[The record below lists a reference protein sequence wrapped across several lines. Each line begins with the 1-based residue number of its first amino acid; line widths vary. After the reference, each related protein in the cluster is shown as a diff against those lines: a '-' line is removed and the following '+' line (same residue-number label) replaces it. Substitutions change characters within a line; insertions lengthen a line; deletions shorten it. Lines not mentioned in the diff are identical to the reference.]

1 MNVVFLR
8 LLSVNVEGLFELR
21 GGLAYIFWPGVMEGC
36 YYFYGNIISILPI
49 YISFDMHSD
58 TTFISACT
66 CSCTCIIVVGVIVV
80 GQILSKIS
88 QPPNLQITIIPLS
101 PNLQNISQPILTKIL
116 MHMHQILRIFLLDKH
131 IFNLLEFLL
140 LR

>member
-49 YISFDMHSD
+49 YIYHL
-58 TTFISACT
+58 I
-66 CSCTCIIVVGVIVV
+66 CI
-80 GQILSKIS
+80 QIL
-88 QPPNLQITIIPLS
+88 
-101 PNLQNISQPILTKIL
+101 
-116 MHMHQILRIFLLDKH
+116 
-131 IFNLLEFLL
+131 LL
-140 LR
+140 LVLVLVLAPVLVLLLLLLVLLALLLLAKFLAR

>member
-58 TTFISACT
+58 TTFISACV
-66 CSCTCIIVVGVIVV
+66 CTCIIVLTVIVV
-80 GQILSKIS
+80 GVVVVG
-88 QPPNLQITIIPLS
+88 
-101 PNLQNISQPILTKIL
+101 
-116 MHMHQILRIFLLDKH
+116 
-131 IFNLLEFLL
+131 
-140 LR
+140 